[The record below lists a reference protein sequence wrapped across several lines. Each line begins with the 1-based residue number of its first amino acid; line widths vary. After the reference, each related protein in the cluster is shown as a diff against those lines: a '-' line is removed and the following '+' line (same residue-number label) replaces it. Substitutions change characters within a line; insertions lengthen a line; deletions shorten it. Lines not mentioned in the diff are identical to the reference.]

1 MTDLDGA
8 TAAAPSGTVRFD
20 ERLSAPLW
28 WWIPGLGVIALLVV
42 TVRLGH
48 PTWPMWL
55 PAVVLLP
62 LLAIVMARTGSVRV
76 TVSEEDKSAKGRV
89 VLAVGPATLPARFIA
104 DVTVVAAKD
113 KQPVLGPELDP
124 AAYVVH
130 RPWVGPMV
138 QVTLDDPADPTPYW
152 LFSVR
157 HPEALAESLRAVHD
171 QRDPRV
177 GQDN

>member
-1 MTDLDGA
+1 VTDLNGA
-8 TAAAPSGTVRFD
+8 TSAAPSGAVRFD

-28 WWIPGLGVIALLVV
+28 WWIPGLGVIALLVI

-62 LLAIVMARTGSVRV
+62 LLAITMVRTGRIRV
-76 TVSEEDKSAKGRV
+76 TVVDDAEGRA
-89 VLAVGPATLPARFIA
+89 VLTVGPATLPARFISG
-104 DVTVVAAKD
+104 VTVVAAKD

-130 RPWVGPMV
+130 RPWIGPMV

-171 QRDPRV
+171 QSDPRV